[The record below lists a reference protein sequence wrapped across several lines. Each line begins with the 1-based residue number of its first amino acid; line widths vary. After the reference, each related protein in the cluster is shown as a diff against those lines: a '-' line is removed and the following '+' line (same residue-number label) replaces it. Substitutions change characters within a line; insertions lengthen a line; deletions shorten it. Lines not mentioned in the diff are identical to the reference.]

1 MIMGSIPL
9 HFPFKWRILWMSS
22 GARQKQYAI
31 RPLNWARCLEEQDLG
46 LLSTCTWTSTQLM
59 KTRITS
65 VIPMQESLALWN
77 QLNQMRRLIKA
88 FCFPCYI
95 FNFFACLTAQG
106 LIKPIQ
112 LCRSLDGYL
121 FSILIKLQTTLS
133 LLSYYGY
140 HYNCYC
146 SQTMVWRRYVYQ
158 VIQKKSRNS
167 LPDRIS
173 LHLLKYLPTVQENF
187 VEIL

>member
-1 MIMGSIPL
+1 
-9 HFPFKWRILWMSS
+9 
-22 GARQKQYAI
+22 
-31 RPLNWARCLEEQDLG
+31 
-46 LLSTCTWTSTQLM
+46 
-59 KTRITS
+59 
-65 VIPMQESLALWN
+65 
-77 QLNQMRRLIKA
+77 MRRLIRA

-173 LHLLKYLPTVQENF
+173 LHLLKYLPTVQ
-187 VEIL
+187 ILLKSVKNRKSNKHRQNTKNTPSLNL